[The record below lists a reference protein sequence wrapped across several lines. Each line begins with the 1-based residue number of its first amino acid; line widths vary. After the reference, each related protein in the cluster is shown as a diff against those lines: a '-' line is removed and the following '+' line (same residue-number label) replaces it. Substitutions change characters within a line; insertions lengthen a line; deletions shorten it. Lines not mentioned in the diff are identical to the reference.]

1 MNRKTNIIL
10 SSILVIAWM
19 MVIFIFSAT
28 PADESN
34 SESMNIVNKVVQK
47 FEAKSSMEIKEHTR
61 QQAKVNSTNG
71 QAQVKIASASNE
83 ERNLIGE
90 TQTND
95 TNQLINK
102 TTTEQNNK
110 EKTKK
115 VSKATLLKLNKLIRK
130 FAHASVYFILYIL
143 VLNLIYQIKGEYKF
157 AYCMVSIAVCFIYAC
172 TDEFHQLFVEGRS
185 GLFSDVI
192 IDTIGATISYI
203 IVEIIHRI
211 RLKIQKRNKS
221 NKKLTKK
228 DTKC

>member
-1 MNRKTNIIL
+1 MNHKINIIL
-10 SSILVIAWM
+10 SAILVVAWM

-47 FEAKSSMEIKEHTR
+47 FEAKSGIEIGELK
-61 QQAKVNSTNG
+61 G
-71 QAQVKIASASNE
+71 QAQTKIASASNE

-90 TQTND
+90 IQTNG

-102 TTTEQNNK
+102 TATEQTNK
-110 EKTKK
+110 ENTQK

-157 AYCMVSIAVCFIYAC
+157 AYCMISIAVCFIYAC

-203 IVEIIHRI
+203 IVEIINRT
-211 RLKIQKRNKS
+211 RLKIQKRNKN
-221 NKKLTKK
+221 NKKLTKN